1 MSKSNKRT
9 FIEFACTYFA
19 VITLVLVA
27 LFPIYSALIQAE
39 CEKNTQSVY
48 DYAKS
53 KTRELEAKENFLF
66 HTARNIFADQELQNL
81 YYGSNGTEAPSLFY
95 DMSQLQKRL
104 KLYSQNISDIQDVIV
119 YIPKFDYVLTQQYI
133 FRTREQFYQHIRS
146 SAHDSEDWL
155 EYFFEPRFNTAVV
168 PDSFTDVIQNTGTHS
183 VMNHLFV
190 FPMNGDSNIRLLV
203 MVSLDSDATA
213 KQLLLPELQNRGSVV
228 IKDSNGTLLAESP
241 NRISLNNSDIN
252 SDPADQIQFTSS
264 KGKQIFIDIDESYFS
279 ETRNA
284 ILILIVKNIGITLVL
299 GACTALYFAW
309 NRSRPIERILNLIRK
324 ASIANGGVAKLGDL
338 EDVVVSMASEIHQ
351 CKNTIKDLDGIV
363 NNSLL
368 ERLFFGDFNPQKIQE
383 AFIQCYGPMPD
394 SCLIVVFG
402 AEEMLVDCEMLKIRI
417 HEMLDSMDVSPYVIH
432 HQEQHVY
439 LLTSETPD
447 IRVTLELLL
456 KNLRDDG
463 HGIIKAGISN
473 TVSSLTGVKK
483 GTEQA
488 QRRLNSGI
496 HIHGAY
502 LFSHTYSSK
511 ATLNPVSLHSLDLLS
526 KALLTWDQQT
536 TDRTLEEV
544 LSHCEPS
551 RLDAVELRQLF
562 FSLRNIYSTVIHQ
575 FIIDT
580 DEADTT
586 LDEIFFLP
594 NDLDDYS
601 IETIRT
607 TFKNLNAAMHSHYQK
622 RQDKRA
628 RVKGMDILTYV
639 EENFK
644 NPNLCASSIAAHF
657 HVSEKYVF
665 QLFKKAS
672 AESLNDKISFLRVQ
686 EGIRLLENTDMNVS
700 EVAEA
705 VGFTSPNTMYKVF
718 MRVIGISPSSYRKNK
733 T

>member
-1 MSKSNKRT
+1 MNKSNKTT

-19 VITLVLVA
+19 VITLVLIA
-27 LFPIYSALIQAE
+27 LFPIYSALVQAE
-39 CEKNTQSVY
+39 YEKNSQSIY
-48 DYAKS
+48 DYANS

-66 HTARNIFADQELQNL
+66 HTARNIFADQELQSL
-81 YYGSNGTEAPSLFY
+81 YYVGTGSEAPSLFY

-104 KLYSQNISDIQDVIV
+104 KLYSQNISDVHDVIV

-133 FRTREQFYQHIRS
+133 FRTREQFYQHIQS
-146 SAHDSEDWL
+146 SAHHGDDWL
-155 EYFFEPRFNTAVV
+155 EQFFDPGYNTTVV
-168 PDSFTDVIQNTGTHS
+168 PDSFTDLNQDTEPLA

-190 FPMNGDSNIRLLV
+190 FPMNGDSNMRLLV
-203 MVSLDSDATA
+203 MISLDSSAA
-213 KQLLLPELQNRGSVV
+213 ASQLLPPELQNRGNVV
-228 IKDSNGTLLAESP
+228 IKDSTGTLLAESP
-241 NRISLNNSDIN
+241 RGSD
-252 SDPADQIQFTSS
+252 SADQIQFTSH
-264 KGKQIFIDIDESYFS
+264 KGKQIFINIDESYFG

-284 ILILIVKNIGITLVL
+284 ILLLIVKNIGITLVL

-324 ASIANGGVAKLGDL
+324 ASIANGDVAKLGDL
-338 EDVVVSMASEIHQ
+338 EDVVVNMASEIHQ
-351 CKNTIKDLDGIV
+351 CKNTIKDLDAIV
-363 NNSLL
+363 NHSLL
-368 ERLFFGDFNPQKIQE
+368 ERLFFGDFEPQKLQE
-383 AFIQCYGPMPD
+383 AFLQCYGSMPAT
-394 SCLIVVFG
+394 CQIVVFG
-402 AEEMLVDCEMLKIRI
+402 SRDMIIDCETLKKHIC
-417 HEMLDSMDVSPYVIH
+417 ENLDSLELPPYVIY

-439 LLTSETPD
+439 LLTKENPD

-463 HGIIKAGISN
+463 HGVIKAGLSN
-473 TVSSLTGVKK
+473 TISSLSGVKK
-483 GTEQA
+483 GTHQA
-488 QRRLNSGI
+488 QRRLHSGL

-511 ATLNPVSLHSLDLLS
+511 ATLNPVSLHALDLLS

-544 LSHCEPS
+544 LSHCEPT

-586 LDEIFFLP
+586 LEELFSLP
-594 NDLDDYS
+594 NDLDEYN

-607 TFKNLNAAMHSHYQK
+607 TFQNLNAAMHSHYQK

-628 RVKGMDILTYV
+628 RVKGMDILAYV
-639 EENFK
+639 EENFRD
-644 NPNLCASSIAAHF
+644 PNLCANSIAVHF
-657 HVSEKYVF
+657 HVSEKYIF
-665 QLFKKAS
+665 QLIKKAS
-672 AESLNDKISFLRVQ
+672 AETLNDKLSFLRVQ
-686 EGIRLLENTDMNVS
+686 EGIRLLEGTDMNVS

-705 VGFTSPNTMYKVF
+705 VGFTSANTMYKVF
-718 MRVIGISPSSYRKNK
+718 MRIIGVSPSSYRKNK